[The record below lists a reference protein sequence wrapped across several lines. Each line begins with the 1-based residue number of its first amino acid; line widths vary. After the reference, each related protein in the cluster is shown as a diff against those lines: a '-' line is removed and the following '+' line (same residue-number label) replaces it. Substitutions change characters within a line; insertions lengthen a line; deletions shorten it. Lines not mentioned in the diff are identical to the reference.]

1 MRPLSAL
8 SISVLYAAFGTV
20 WIVAGNGLAI
30 ALFGA
35 DMEGHYAFELG
46 KGLTYVLITSG
57 ALWLLLR
64 REFRRRDRAEQGRL
78 DALIGA
84 RSALDQTAEAL
95 GRAIERRDPYT
106 AGHQARVALLSAAIA
121 RRLGL
126 SEEHAES
133 IRLGALMHDIG
144 KIGIPAELLSKP
156 GRLEPQEFEL
166 IKLHTVYGHDIVKRV
181 EFDDAIHRI
190 VLEHH
195 ERIDGSGYPHGLT
208 GHAISQE
215 ARIVAVADVVEA
227 VTSHRPYR
235 PAKGLDAAC
244 EELRRLRGAK
254 LDAEATDAC
263 LTLLD
268 EGFRF

>member
-1 MRPLSAL
+1 MRPLSAH
-8 SISVLYAAFGTV
+8 SISILYAAFGTV
-20 WIVAGNGLAI
+20 WILAGYGLATL
-30 ALFGA
+30 LFGV
-35 DMEGHYAFELG
+35 DMGGHYAFEIA
-46 KGLTYVLITSG
+46 KGLIYVAMTTG

-64 REFRRRDRAEQGRL
+64 REFRRRDQAERGRL
-78 DALIGA
+78 AALTGA

-95 GRAIERRDPYT
+95 GRAVERRDPYT

-121 RRLGL
+121 GRLGL
-126 SEEHAES
+126 NEGQVEG

-195 ERIDGSGYPHGLT
+195 ERMDGSGYPHGLA
-208 GHAISQE
+208 GDVISLE

-227 VTSHRPYR
+227 ITSHRPYR

-244 EELRRLRGAK
+244 EELRSQRGTK
-254 LDAEATDAC
+254 LDTEATDAC
-263 LTLLD
+263 LALLED
-268 EGFRF
+268 GFRF